1 MRICSP
7 EASVVGGNQG
17 NGLRGVRL
25 FNFKKAYYYYF
36 RKRLRR
42 IVVPHRLLRSATKL
56 ALCFFQALGLLLSSR
71 ESPGFF
77 PLMRPNPLYSFEQ
90 LSARSKSK

>member
-25 FNFKKAYYYYF
+25 FNFKKAYYYYQVAKMREAIMMDQDEF
-36 RKRLRR
+36 LVRTSDLTEAG
-42 IVVPHRLLRSATKL
+42 LEGANATFL
-56 ALCFFQALGLLLSSR
+56 EDVAQNAD
-71 ESPGFF
+71 
-77 PLMRPNPLYSFEQ
+77 LYIANQSGNM
-90 LSARSKSK
+90 